1 MPPLPD
7 FPHTGLLQFFVGD
20 DELYGLEEK
29 CEVRY
34 LAEYQ
39 RDEAGLLTENPF
51 EADYQGYQPFY
62 KAGAMIFSP
71 DEKPI
76 TTECEAF
83 SERFFEKVSNEQWD
97 AL

>member
-1 MPPLPD
+1 MAQLNLDDMPPLPD

-83 SERFFEKVSNEQWD
+83 SERFLKR
-97 AL
+97 